1 MPRQGLF
8 FVYAAHFLRPLCGD
22 SACLFCSPRTEH
34 LLIYRI
40 QSHTHPKR
48 RKFCLKHAGQ
58 KSVKDKLPE
67 QRKGP
72 KRAAECRL
80 KVPTHVWEQDAVGS
94 NPATRTTS
102 EQSPLCSDV
111 FLCLWQKMTS
121 SARSLAPPLQIEPA
135 DAGLRFGFS
144 FSTVS
149 SPIITL
155 RPNPSAQ
162 AEGLFIVLGT
172 EMRTG
177 RRTTVYNELF
187 ISPRDHSFTKNKC
200 LSRYSTVNHFI
211 GAVKSNAQICLQTL
225 AE

>member
-72 KRAAECRL
+72 KRAVECRL
-80 KVPTHVWEQDAVGS
+80 KVQTHVWDRIPRHS
-94 NPATRTTS
+94 NPT
-102 EQSPLCSDV
+102 
-111 FLCLWQKMTS
+111 
-121 SARSLAPPLQIEPA
+121 
-135 DAGLRFGFS
+135 
-144 FSTVS
+144 
-149 SPIITL
+149 
-155 RPNPSAQ
+155 
-162 AEGLFIVLGT
+162 
-172 EMRTG
+172 
-177 RRTTVYNELF
+177 RRTKHYQTERKSIKHQQKAADYLYPF
-187 ISPRDHSFTKNKC
+187 SPFLAIPNAET
-200 LSRYSTVNHFI
+200 SRRRPLHRNIFHD
-211 GAVKSNAQICLQTL
+211 KLL
-225 AE
+225 AFCMTGK

>member
-80 KVPTHVWEQDAVGS
+80 KVPTHVWEDTPGQSHNFISGCCAVGS
-94 NPATRTTS
+94 APALGARCR
-102 EQSPLCSDV
+102 EFESPHSDHRSILRGTPIFY
-111 FLCLWQKMTS
+111 FLNCAVIVVWKRAIFCL
-121 SARSLAPPLQIEPA
+121 
-135 DAGLRFGFS
+135 F
-144 FSTVS
+144 
-149 SPIITL
+149 
-155 RPNPSAQ
+155 PSVCK
-162 AEGLFIVLGT
+162 E
-172 EMRTG
+172 
-177 RRTTVYNELF
+177 
-187 ISPRDHSFTKNKC
+187 
-200 LSRYSTVNHFI
+200 
-211 GAVKSNAQICLQTL
+211 
-225 AE
+225 

>member
-72 KRAAECRL
+72 KRAVECWL
-80 KVPTHVWEQDAVGS
+80 KVQTHVWDRIPRHS
-94 NPATRTTS
+94 NPT
-102 EQSPLCSDV
+102 
-111 FLCLWQKMTS
+111 
-121 SARSLAPPLQIEPA
+121 
-135 DAGLRFGFS
+135 
-144 FSTVS
+144 
-149 SPIITL
+149 
-155 RPNPSAQ
+155 
-162 AEGLFIVLGT
+162 
-172 EMRTG
+172 
-177 RRTTVYNELF
+177 RRTKHCQTERKSIKHQQKAADYLYPF
-187 ISPRDHSFTKNKC
+187 SPFLAIPNAET
-200 LSRYSTVNHFI
+200 SRRRPLHRNIFHD
-211 GAVKSNAQICLQTL
+211 KLL
-225 AE
+225 AFCMTGK

>member
-72 KRAAECRL
+72 KRAVECWL
-80 KVPTHVWEQDAVGS
+80 KVQTHVWDRIPRHS
-94 NPATRTTS
+94 NPT
-102 EQSPLCSDV
+102 
-111 FLCLWQKMTS
+111 
-121 SARSLAPPLQIEPA
+121 
-135 DAGLRFGFS
+135 
-144 FSTVS
+144 
-149 SPIITL
+149 
-155 RPNPSAQ
+155 
-162 AEGLFIVLGT
+162 
-172 EMRTG
+172 
-177 RRTTVYNELF
+177 RRTKHCQTERKSIKHQQKAADYLYPF
-187 ISPRDHSFTKNKC
+187 SPFLAIPNAET
-200 LSRYSTVNHFI
+200 SRRRPLHRHIFHD
-211 GAVKSNAQICLQTL
+211 KLL
-225 AE
+225 AFCMTGK